1 MGTEIFVIQR
11 CQLLKEKEKAFLMK
25 EFTLKKQLI
34 IIKSMFYYCYI
45 ILCVIMQV
53 YIDIFFNYWGF
64 IIFVGTNFQQK
75 TKSLKI
81 CIIITQIH
89 VIILRKPKYINFLKK
104 TSFHS
109 SSKNLKTLMW
119 HNENRFLVYWS
130 FEQVIL
136 LYLEFAMG
144 LPVLDPVL
152 ALALGVNQQ
161 GVSGGL
167 GHNDTILCGQLV
179 IRQAL

>member
-1 MGTEIFVIQR
+1 
-11 CQLLKEKEKAFLMK
+11 
-25 EFTLKKQLI
+25 
-34 IIKSMFYYCYI
+34 
-45 ILCVIMQV
+45 
-53 YIDIFFNYWGF
+53 
-64 IIFVGTNFQQK
+64 
-75 TKSLKI
+75 
-81 CIIITQIH
+81 
-89 VIILRKPKYINFLKK
+89 
-104 TSFHS
+104 
-109 SSKNLKTLMW
+109 MW

-130 FEQVIL
+130 FEQVVL

-179 IRQAL
+179 IRQSL